1 MPVLPSYRNQLTGF
15 YMRATLAFNGLS
27 TLFLY
32 DQILCVFSLSRIA
45 IAMSKL
51 DFHSTKLFLFI
62 RYCCLTLIGLVI
74 LVDRYKHRPL
84 HILKNRYVLR

>member
-45 IAMSKL
+45 IAISKL
-51 DFHSTKLFLFI
+51 DSFSLYKIVFI
-62 RYCCLTLIGLVI
+62 YSLV
-74 LVDRYKHRPL
+74 LPYF
-84 HILKNRYVLR
+84 NRLSNFSR